1 MMSSTGIAMEVHY
14 CMGQKA
20 GVDFFK
26 VENEKCKKCGMTE
39 KKGGCCN
46 DEHKFYKLN
55 SECKNA
61 SPYLLSPS
69 FNVDAILVQTKD
81 FYFLQIPANGLKV
94 VSGGYPPDK
103 NSPRIYILNCV
114 FRI

>member
-14 CMGQKA
+14 CMGKQS

-26 VENEKCKKCGMTE
+26 VENQKCKKCGMTE

-55 SECKNA
+55 AECKNS
-61 SPYLLSPS
+61 SPYLLTTSLH
-69 FNVDAILVQTKD
+69 VDALLFQTKD
-81 FYFLQIPANGLKV
+81 FYFFQIPYNRSNLL
-94 VSGGYPPDK
+94 SGDYPPDK
-103 NSPRIYILNCV
+103 NSPPIYILNCV
-114 FRI
+114 FRL